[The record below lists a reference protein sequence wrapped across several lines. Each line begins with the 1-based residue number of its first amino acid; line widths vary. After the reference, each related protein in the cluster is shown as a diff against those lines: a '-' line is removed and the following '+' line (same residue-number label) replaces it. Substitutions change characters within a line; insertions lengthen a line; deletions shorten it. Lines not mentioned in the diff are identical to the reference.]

1 MKSTFCFNA
10 SLKDSIASCKKYIE
24 NYFTR
29 ITATLSFP
37 YLTEGLIRGLAVIF
51 FFFLHRRTFEKR
63 GRKCNKLT
71 RGT

>member
-37 YLTEGLIRGLAVIF
+37 YLTEGLIRGLPVIF
-51 FFFLHRRTFEKR
+51 FFFYIGGLLKNGVESAI
-63 GRKCNKLT
+63 N
-71 RGT
+71 